1 MNILLRK
8 PHYTDG
14 KIEEIAQKA
23 LLADPLTADPA
34 AFTITSRRGVI
45 HIEGTVHRGDEGKH
59 VEAVIVSALQH
70 MGVKYDYVVND
81 LRVTSLPS
89 SQPS

>member
-23 LLADPLTADPA
+23 LLADPLTCAGVRHTLP
-34 AFTITSRRGVI
+34 TSA
-45 HIEGTVHRGDEGKH
+45 
-59 VEAVIVSALQH
+59 EA
-70 MGVKYDYVVND
+70 
-81 LRVTSLPS
+81 
-89 SQPS
+89 